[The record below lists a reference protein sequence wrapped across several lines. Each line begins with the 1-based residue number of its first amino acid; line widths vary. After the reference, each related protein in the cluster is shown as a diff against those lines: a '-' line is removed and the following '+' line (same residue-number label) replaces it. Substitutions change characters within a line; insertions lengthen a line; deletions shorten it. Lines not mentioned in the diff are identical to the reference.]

1 MSEMINAAAEVVET
15 VTEAAEA
22 STFFTEEAVGLLTA
36 PMNPKTKI
44 LLLAAG
50 GVLLVGSGVCI
61 VKRKDIKKKFEE
73 RLARKKTAET
83 PVEVDVT
90 VEEASKMECDAEVEA
105 K

>member
-15 VTEAAEA
+15 VAEAAET
-22 STFFTEEAVGLLTA
+22 STFFTEEAVEFLTA

-50 GVLLVGSGVCI
+50 GVLLVGAGVYI

-73 RLARKKTAET
+73 RSARKRAAET
-83 PVEVDVT
+83 PVEVVFT
-90 VEEASKMECDAEVEA
+90 VEEDSEIECDAEVKA